1 MGLSRVDKIL
11 DTDVFEPRADLVI
24 EAVEDEFLVLDLKT
38 NLYFGLNELGRVI
51 WQALGTGRNFGEVV
65 AEVCDNFEVD
75 EAVARVDAAEFIGDL
90 IGRGLVSKSVG

>member
-1 MGLSRVDKIL
+1 MGLEEFL
-11 DTDVFEPRADLVI
+11 DTEEFLLRDDLVI
-24 EAVEDEFLVLDLKT
+24 EAVEDEFLILDLSS

-65 AEVCDNFEVD
+65 TEICDNFEVE

-90 IGRGLVSKSVG
+90 IGRGLVSKNVG